1 MAISDGTGEN
11 AISADS
17 ITRENAINQAIH
29 AVAAGDLELSRML
42 DAQSERLRYTVG
54 ALAGSSSQTP
64 AIEHALEANESV
76 RNTLKTIVQML
87 MISNQK
93 LSELLTK
100 E

>member
-17 ITRENAINQAIH
+17 LSRENAINLAIH

-42 DAQSERLRYTVG
+42 DAQSERLKYTVG
-54 ALAGSSSQTP
+54 VRPGSSAQTP
-64 AIEHALEANESV
+64 AIDQALEANESV